1 MEIAVIGGGIAGLT
15 TAYRLSKQGIKVTVL
30 EKDSHLGGQ
39 LATFNAGGVPLEK
52 FYHHIF
58 RGDKDVLGLIDE
70 LGLGTKMDWIPSKV
84 AFYYGGRTYKFVTP
98 GDLLRF
104 KPLGI
109 TDRLRLGLATMYLQ
123 RLQNWK
129 KLEST
134 TAKEWIIKYAGRKNY
149 DVIWGPLLQ
158 SKFGEKAGEVGMPW
172 FWGRIYVRLGSRTKG
187 MSREVLG
194 YMKGSFGQITAE
206 LQRRLL
212 DGGAR
217 MMLSTPVNKIGAKE
231 GKVCCVET
239 PGGRLPFDAVV
250 STAGSDSFAQMAPGL
265 PEDYVNK
272 LKTVTYQG
280 AQCLVLVLKNQLTQS
295 YWLNIGDQSI
305 PFLAVVEHTNF
316 IPPEVYGG
324 RHIVYLPRYINA
336 DSPPFSVTKE
346 ALLKE
351 YLPFLTR
358 FNPEFRPDW
367 VQESFLFTERSAQ
380 PVVPVNY
387 SRFIPPHQT
396 PISGLFLAN
405 TTQIYP
411 EDRGINY
418 SVRLGNKVASL
429 IAPPLS

>member
-1 MEIAVIGGGIAGLT
+1 MEVAVIGGGIAGLT
-15 TAYRLSKQGIKVTVL
+15 AAYRLSKQGFKVTVF
-30 EKDSHLGGQ
+30 EKDNQLGGQ

-58 RGDKDVLGLIDE
+58 RSDKDVLGLIDE
-70 LGLGTKMDWIPSKV
+70 MGLAPRMDWIPSKV

-109 TDRLRLGLATMYLQ
+109 TDRLRLGLATLYLQ
-123 RLQNWK
+123 RLRNWQ

-134 TAKEWIIKYAGRKNY
+134 TAKEWIIKYAGQKNY

-187 MSREVLG
+187 MSQEVLG
-194 YMKGSFGQITAE
+194 YMRGSFGLITAE
-206 LQRRLL
+206 LERRLREN
-212 DGGAR
+212 GATIK
-217 MMLSTPVNKIGAKE
+217 LSSPVKKIGAKE
-231 GKVCCVET
+231 GKVCCLET
-239 PGGRLPFDAVV
+239 QNGTLPFDAVV
-250 STAGSDSFAQMAPGL
+250 TTTGSDSFAQMAPEL
-265 PEDYVNK
+265 PEDYVKK
-272 LKTVTYQG
+272 LKAVTYQG
-280 AQCLVLVLKNQLTQS
+280 AQCLVLVLKDHLTSS

-316 IPPEVYGG
+316 ISPDVYGAK
-324 RHIVYLPRYINA
+324 HIVYLPRYINPE
-336 DSPPFSVTKE
+336 SPPFNATKE

-358 FNPEFRPDW
+358 FNPAFKPDW
-367 VQESFLFTERSAQ
+367 VEESFLFTERSAQ

-387 SRFIPPHQT
+387 SRLIPPNQT
-396 PISGLFLAN
+396 PVSGLYLAN

-429 IAPPLS
+429 IIPPRS